1 MVDSLGDS
9 LDRALEGAF
18 TRRIPQSA
26 RAQMKY
32 LVKQL
37 KGTKAAA
44 QALGISQRTVER
56 YVAGK
61 LKRPRQELRGRL
73 EREGK
78 KRWQPQVRAKARK
91 KAASAD
97 GLILTTRARFG
108 FKAAGDTSDDARIR
122 DLPPR
127 PCLRAPRSGSS
138 RHDEAGDTESGLL
151 KIAAEGLA
159 EVYFRAANSRAHGLG
174 VEFTDVERLDIDLW
188 ASPCRSASY
197 LALDVALIA
206 SVGE

>member
-26 RAQMKY
+26 QAQMKY

-37 KGTKAAA
+37 KGTKAVA

-61 LKRPRQELRGRL
+61 LKRPRQVLRGRL
-73 EREGK
+73 EREVK

-91 KAASAD
+91 KAASTG
-97 GLILTTRARFG
+97 GLVLSTRARFG
-108 FKAAGDTSDDARIR
+108 FEAAAGTTDDARIR
-122 DLPPR
+122 DITQALPPQWADR
-127 PCLRAPRSGSS
+127 LFTAREQGAN
-138 RHDEAGDTESGLL
+138 EQQLQQ
-151 KIAAEGLA
+151 IAADGLA
-159 EVYFRAANSRAHGLG
+159 QMYFRANNSRAHGLD
-174 VEFTDVERLDIDLW
+174 VEFTDMERLDIEL
-188 ASPCRSASY
+188 
-197 LALDVALIA
+197 
-206 SVGE
+206 